1 MAKSPDAKTEKL
13 FTRITAAQSNS
24 LEDRCAK
31 LGIQPSDYLRRLIEK
46 DLATPLSDEHAH
58 GEEEEDEDDFTLHDF
73 FAVFVDTV
81 NWALQPKTSAH
92 QLTQKTFQA
101 IVNRYRPGTF
111 ETGDS
116 DPERI
121 THEGAEQAVKA
132 RRAAFAKG
140 ATSA

>member
-1 MAKSPDAKTEKL
+1 MAKSTDIKTEAVI
-13 FTRITAAQSNS
+13 TRITAAQNAA

-31 LGIQPSDYLRRLIEK
+31 LGVQRADLLRQLIEQE
-46 DLATPLSDEHAH
+46 LASQLTDED
-58 GEEEEDEDDFTLHDF
+58 EEEDEGSLDLETF

-101 IVNRYRPGTF
+101 IINKHRPGSF

-116 DPERI
+116 EPERI
-121 THEGAEQAVKA
+121 TREGAEKAAQA